1 MYGKIGDGGL
11 TGGANRAIVMTKG
24 LVNPG
29 RRGRCLRHGSNL
41 RYKIAT
47 ALYLAGLREPACE
60 STSGTSLT
68 VFTTPYQ
75 ARSFCALVKHSESGN
90 IKSSVNGRSTCTAV
104 SSRRNFNSSPDGS
117 SSGVSTPEAGADA
130 ANANCANSPIPPVR
144 LRSRSKSTRS
154 MRRSPTRSSH
164 SICSVRNFAPA
175 RAQKTHCARIQGG
188 GRSEQEKNHMAG
200 RRLVSDRRGG
210 IRRRFPD
217 DGPMS
222 GK

>member
-1 MYGKIGDGGL
+1 MKNFGKNYESRL

-104 SSRRNFNSSPDGS
+104 NSRRNFNSSPDGS
-117 SSGVSTPEAGADA
+117 NSAVSTPEAIADA
-130 ANANCANSPIPPVR
+130 VNANSENSPIRPVR
-144 LRSRSKSTRS
+144 LRSRSKSRRSTRRSATRS
-154 MRRSPTRSSH
+154 LR
-164 SICSVRNFAPA
+164 SICSVRNFAA
-175 RAQKTHCARIQGG
+175 GRAQKTHCAPKQ
-188 GRSEQEKNHMAG
+188 
-200 RRLVSDRRGG
+200 
-210 IRRRFPD
+210 F
-217 DGPMS
+217 
-222 GK
+222 